1 MGPST
6 NHVTCE
12 SCINSYRDMEPEAN
26 GKYKWHCKMIEKI
39 GLDPINIE
47 FANKCRSYCPYEK
60 T

>member
-1 MGPST
+1 
-6 NHVTCE
+6 
-12 SCINSYRDMEPEAN
+12 MEPEAN